1 MRANV
6 ARAAELQPALGSG
19 VAGRGVPLDPVCQ
32 EHYPPA
38 LPLSNARRYR
48 PLLEDALAK
57 GATLRPLV
65 DSPDWNDPE
74 LVEKRLMP
82 PLALLDVT
90 DEMRV
95 MQEEIF
101 GPLLPIVG
109 LADPGAADEA
119 EGETSVKDTL
129 LEAPADTLSVAMAY
143 VNARPRP
150 LALYYFGHDK
160 HEQQR
165 VTEGTHAGGMCL
177 NDTLLHVAQDDMP
190 FGGIGPSGMGHYHG
204 KEGFQTLSKAKGI
217 FARAPMRPP

>member
-1 MRANV
+1 
-6 ARAAELQPALGSG
+6 
-19 VAGRGVPLDPVCQ
+19 
-32 EHYPPA
+32 
-38 LPLSNARRYR
+38 
-48 PLLEDALAK
+48 
-57 GATLRPLV
+57 
-65 DSPDWNDPE
+65 
-74 LVEKRLMP
+74 
-82 PLALLDVT
+82 
-90 DEMRV
+90 

-204 KEGFQTLSKAKGI
+204 KEGFQALSKAKGI
-217 FARAPMRPP
+217 FAKGRMNGARLMYPPYADGPTARAIHGLIRRLLMR